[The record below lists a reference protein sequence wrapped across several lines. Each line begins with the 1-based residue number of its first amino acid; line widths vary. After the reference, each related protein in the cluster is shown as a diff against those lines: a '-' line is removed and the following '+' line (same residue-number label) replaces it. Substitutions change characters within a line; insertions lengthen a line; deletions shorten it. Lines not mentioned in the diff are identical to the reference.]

1 MQQRRFTLSISG
13 LCAASAAA
21 LALALCGTAFAQ
33 QPGAGTTPPDAQEP
47 QQQAQPPAPQPGPAP
62 GAAEVSDEQLERFAD
77 AYTEVAQ
84 LRDEYTQQIIQAEDP
99 DRATE
104 LQQEANERMIEAVEE
119 KGLSVGEYN
128 MIAEAMDR
136 DPELQE
142 RVLQKLQ

>member
-1 MQQRRFTLSISG
+1 MQHTRPNLTAPG
-13 LCAASAAA
+13 LFAAITAL
-21 LALALCGTAFAQ
+21 LALVLAAPVLAQ
-33 QPGAGTTPPDAQEP
+33 QPGAGTMPPEAQQPAE
-47 QQQAQPPAPQPGPAP
+47 PPAPRPEAQP
-62 GAAEVSDEQLERFAD
+62 GAAEVTEEQIERFAE
-77 AYTEVAQ
+77 AYTEVSQ